1 MDTGRLRDT
10 LRTKMGA
17 LCDLFSIRDNDPS
30 FIRMTVLTGMVASLA
45 LVSARVLVYRP
56 LLAMSGGAKC
66 SERQTCSSCMDFLS
80 HERRGVIVYEIQIAY
95 FFCSL
100 LSASFSA
107 VFSASAAFTFTSGS
121 TPFPSQ
127 LVFEMGL
134 TTLMPGTRIMK

>member
-1 MDTGRLRDT
+1 
-10 LRTKMGA
+10 MGT
-17 LCDLFSIRDNDPS
+17 LCDLFSMRANDPS
-30 FIRMTVLTGMVASLA
+30 FIRTFLTGMVACQPCCSIVLCWRLA
-45 LVSARVLVYRP
+45 
-56 LLAMSGGAKC
+56 GGAKC
-66 SERQTCSSCMDFLS
+66 SERQACLSCMDFLS
-80 HERRGVIVYEIQIAY
+80 DGRRGVIVCEIQIAY

-121 TPFPSQ
+121 TPVPSQ